1 MDWFSYLVAGIM
13 VYLAAAIFILGMAYR
28 VYQWLRAPKTR
39 MKTGVFP
46 KPTGWAARGFKVGMD
61 SFIFPQVMKV
71 DRSIWV
77 FTILFH
83 FALLG
88 AFVGH
93 LRLFREL
100 TPLLNLLGPK
110 GMDQFALWSGG
121 LMGVLLMVCLA
132 YYLFRRLNSPYRE
145 ISVPEDFIL
154 LFLLILVVLMGDH
167 MRFLG
172 KIHAADYRI
181 YFQSLLA
188 FRPSFP
194 PALANNSSTKWA
206 LDIHVFLANLL
217 LIFFPFSKLVHVI
230 ATFPAN
236 LARRV

>member
-13 VYLAAAIFILGMAYR
+13 VYVAVATLILGMTYQ
-28 VYQWLRAPKTR
+28 VYQWLLAPKSR
-39 MKTGVFP
+39 IKTGVFP
-46 KPTGWAARGFKVGMD
+46 KPEGRGSRWLRVGID
-61 SFIFPQVMKV
+61 SFTFPDAIKA
-71 DRSIWV
+71 DRTIWV

-93 LRLFREL
+93 LRLIREF
-100 TPLLNLLGPK
+100 TFLLNLLGPK

-121 LMGVLLMVCLA
+121 VMGILLMVALI
-132 YYLFRRLNSPYRE
+132 YYLFRRLTSPYKE

-154 LFLLILVVLMGDH
+154 LLLLILVVVMGDH

-172 KIHAADYRI
+172 KIHAADYRA
-181 YFQSLLA
+181 YVYSLST
-188 FRPSFP
+188 FRPAFP
-194 PALANNSSTKWA
+194 KILAESSTKWA
-206 LDIHVFLANLL
+206 LDAHLLFANLL
-217 LIFFPFSKLVHVI
+217 LIYFPFSKLVHVI